1 VSCGEVFERGADVGW
16 SLERCVV
23 MVGERKKAMWQQTNM
38 FVKHTERAD
47 SEGYMTSIIAVT
59 NKAFVV

>member
-1 VSCGEVFERGADVGW
+1 MGW

-38 FVKHTERAD
+38 FGKHTERAD
-47 SEGYMTSIIAVT
+47 SEGYMTSIIAVA